1 MHGDRDLVEMDRR
14 LRRVTL
20 QSRVQFGLLV
30 ALMVGGVAAFVSGE
44 PGSLRVSE
52 LVVVDPDGVE
62 RVRISGDLPDAVVDG
77 RRLVRGEKAA
87 GVILYDGAGRERSG
101 YATFEPSG
109 NVLLTLDNRQS
120 EQNALFVAGP
130 DNAAALRLWQG
141 RDAIDLRTD
150 EAGTRMTIVEGGLVR
165 HQTPVTSIPPEVCE
179 AYTGAVASLG
189 RDRVLRECN
198 GRFTAE
204 NCTSCLTPSP

>member
-1 MHGDRDLVEMDRR
+1 MDRDLQDLDRR

-20 QSRVQFGLLV
+20 QSRVQLGVLAVVVAAGL
-30 ALMVGGVAAFVSGE
+30 AAFVSDE
-44 PGSLRVSE
+44 PGKLRVSE
-52 LVVVDPDGVE
+52 LVVVDAEGVD

-141 RDAIDLRTD
+141 NDAIDLRTD
-150 EAGTRMTIVEGGLVR
+150 EAGTRLSVVEGGLVR
-165 HQTPVTSIPPEVCE
+165 HQTPVTPIPAEVCE
-179 AYTGAVASLG
+179 AYTAAVASLG

-204 NCTSCLTPSP
+204 NCTNCLTP

>member
-1 MHGDRDLVEMDRR
+1 MAEVERR
-14 LRRVTL
+14 LRRVTI
-20 QSRVQFGLLV
+20 QSRIQAGLLALLV
-30 ALMVGGVAAFVSGE
+30 AGGLAGFMMDA

-52 LVVVDPDGVE
+52 LVVVDADGVE

-150 EAGTRMTIVEGGLVR
+150 EAGTRMTLVQDGR
-165 HQTPVTSIPPEVCE
+165 VQHQTPATPITPEICE
-179 AYTGAVASLG
+179 AYKEAVPRIGQAAT
-189 RDRVLRECN
+189 LRECN
-198 GRFTAE
+198 GRFTTD
-204 NCTSCLTPSP
+204 NCTRCLVP

>member
-1 MHGDRDLVEMDRR
+1 MRPDRDIESLDRR

-20 QSRVQFGLLV
+20 LSRVQFGLLAV
-30 ALMVGGVAAFVSGE
+30 VLAGGVAAFVSNE
-44 PGSLRVSE
+44 PGKLRVSE
-52 LVVVDPDGVE
+52 LVVVDADGVE

-150 EAGTRMTIVEGGLVR
+150 QAGTRLTVVEGGLVR
-165 HQTPVTSIPPEVCE
+165 HQTPVTAIPPEVCQ
-179 AYTGAVASLG
+179 AYRGA
-189 RDRVLRECN
+189 
-198 GRFTAE
+198 
-204 NCTSCLTPSP
+204 

>member
-1 MHGDRDLVEMDRR
+1 MRPDRDIESLDRR

-20 QSRVQFGLLV
+20 LSRVQFGLLAV
-30 ALMVGGVAAFVSGE
+30 VLAGGVAAFVSNE
-44 PGSLRVSE
+44 PGKLRVSE
-52 LVVVDPDGVE
+52 LVVVDADGVE

-150 EAGTRMTIVEGGLVR
+150 QAGTRLTVVEGGLVR
-165 HQTPVTSIPPEVCE
+165 HQTPVTAIPTEVCQ
-179 AYTGAVASLG
+179 AYRGAVPTLG
-189 RDRVLRECN
+189 RDVALRECN

-204 NCTSCLTPSP
+204 NCTSCLTP

>member
-1 MHGDRDLVEMDRR
+1 VLVELAEVERR
-14 LRRVTL
+14 LRRVTI
-20 QSRVQFGLLV
+20 QSRIQTGLL
-30 ALMVGGVAAFVSGE
+30 ALVVSGGLAGFMMDA

-52 LVVVDPDGVE
+52 LVVVDAEGVE

-120 EQNALFVAGP
+120 QQNALFVAGP

-150 EAGTRMTIVEGGLVR
+150 EAGTRMTLVQDGR
-165 HQTPVTSIPPEVCE
+165 VQHQTPATPITAEICE
-179 AYTGAVASLG
+179 AYREAVPRIGQDAT
-189 RDRVLRECN
+189 LRECN
-198 GRFTAE
+198 GRFTTD
-204 NCTSCLTPSP
+204 NCTRCLVP

>member
-1 MHGDRDLVEMDRR
+1 MLA
-14 LRRVTL
+14 
-20 QSRVQFGLLV
+20 LLV
-30 ALMVGGVAAFVSGE
+30 AGGLAGFMMDA

-52 LVVVDPDGVE
+52 LVVVDAEGVE

-120 EQNALFVAGP
+120 QQNALFVAGP

-150 EAGTRMTIVEGGLVR
+150 EAGTRMTLVQDGR
-165 HQTPVTSIPPEVCE
+165 VQHQTPATPITAEICE
-179 AYTGAVASLG
+179 AYREAVPRIGQDAT
-189 RDRVLRECN
+189 LRECN
-198 GRFTAE
+198 GRFTTD
-204 NCTSCLTPSP
+204 NCTRCLVP

>member
-1 MHGDRDLVEMDRR
+1 MDRDLEDLDRR

-20 QSRVQFGLLV
+20 QSRVQLGLLAVVV
-30 ALMVGGVAAFVSGE
+30 AAGLAAFVSDE
-44 PGSLRVSE
+44 PGKLRVSE
-52 LVVVDPDGVE
+52 LVVVDAEGVD

-130 DNAAALRLWQG
+130 ENAAALRLWQG
-141 RDAIDLRTD
+141 NDAIDLRTD
-150 EAGTRMTIVEGGLVR
+150 EAGTRLSVVEGGLVR
-165 HQTPVTSIPPEVCE
+165 HQTPVTPIPPEVCE
-179 AYTGAVASLG
+179 AYTDAVASLG
-189 RDRVLRECN
+189 RERVLRECN

-204 NCTSCLTPSP
+204 NCSSCLTP

>member
-1 MHGDRDLVEMDRR
+1 MELAEVERR
-14 LRRVTL
+14 LRRVTI
-20 QSRVQFGLLV
+20 QSRIQAGLLALLV
-30 ALMVGGVAAFVSGE
+30 AGGLAGFMMDA

-52 LVVVDPDGVE
+52 LVVVDAEGVE

-120 EQNALFVAGP
+120 QQNALFVAGP

-150 EAGTRMTIVEGGLVR
+150 EAGTRMTLVQDGR
-165 HQTPVTSIPPEVCE
+165 VQHQTPATPITAEICE
-179 AYTGAVASLG
+179 AYREAVPRIGQDAT
-189 RDRVLRECN
+189 LRECN
-198 GRFTAE
+198 GRFTTD
-204 NCTSCLTPSP
+204 NCTRCLVP

>member
-1 MHGDRDLVEMDRR
+1 MELAEVERR
-14 LRRVTL
+14 LRRVTI
-20 QSRVQFGLLV
+20 QSRIQTGLLALVV
-30 ALMVGGVAAFVSGE
+30 AGGLAGFMMDA

-52 LVVVDPDGVE
+52 LVVVDAEGVE

-120 EQNALFVAGP
+120 QQNALFVAGP

-150 EAGTRMTIVEGGLVR
+150 EAGTRMTLVQDGR
-165 HQTPVTSIPPEVCE
+165 VQHQTPATPITAEICE
-179 AYTGAVASLG
+179 AYKEAVPRIGQDAT
-189 RDRVLRECN
+189 LRECN
-198 GRFTAE
+198 GRFTTD
-204 NCTSCLTPSP
+204 NCTRCLVP

>member
-1 MHGDRDLVEMDRR
+1 MELAEVERR
-14 LRRVTL
+14 LRRVTI
-20 QSRVQFGLLV
+20 QSRIQTGLL
-30 ALMVGGVAAFVSGE
+30 ALVVSGGLAGFMMDA

-52 LVVVDPDGVE
+52 LVVVDAEGVE

-120 EQNALFVAGP
+120 QQNALFVAGP

-150 EAGTRMTIVEGGLVR
+150 EAGTRMTLVQDGR
-165 HQTPVTSIPPEVCE
+165 VQHQTPATPITAEICE
-179 AYTGAVASLG
+179 AYREAVPRIGQDAT
-189 RDRVLRECN
+189 LRECN
-198 GRFTAE
+198 GRFTTD
-204 NCTSCLTPSP
+204 NCTRCLVP

>member
-1 MHGDRDLVEMDRR
+1 MHVDRDLEDLDQR
-14 LRRVTL
+14 LRKVTL
-20 QSRVQFGLLV
+20 QSRVQLGLLAV
-30 ALMVGGVAAFVSGE
+30 LMAVGVAAFVSNE
-44 PGSLRVSE
+44 PGKLRVSE
-52 LVVVDPDGVE
+52 LVVVDAEGVE

-120 EQNALFVAGP
+120 QQNALFVAGP

-141 RDAIDLRTD
+141 QDAIDLRTD
-150 EAGTRMTIVEGGLVR
+150 EAGPRVTVVQDGLVQ
-165 HQTPVTSIPPEVCE
+165 HQTPVTPIIPEICQAYRE
-179 AYTGAVASLG
+179 AVPRIGLAATV
-189 RDRVLRECN
+189 RECN

-204 NCTSCLTPSP
+204 NCTSCLEP

>member
-1 MHGDRDLVEMDRR
+1 MEMAEVERR
-14 LRRVTL
+14 LRRVTI
-20 QSRVQFGLLV
+20 QSRIQTGLL
-30 ALMVGGVAAFVSGE
+30 ALVVSGGLAGFMMDA

-52 LVVVDPDGVE
+52 LVVVDAEGVE

-120 EQNALFVAGP
+120 QQNALFVAGP

-150 EAGTRMTIVEGGLVR
+150 EAGTRMTLVQDGR
-165 HQTPVTSIPPEVCE
+165 VQHQTPATPITAEICE
-179 AYTGAVASLG
+179 AYREAVPRIGQDAT
-189 RDRVLRECN
+189 LRECN
-198 GRFTAE
+198 GRFTTD
-204 NCTSCLTPSP
+204 NCTRCLVP

>member
-1 MHGDRDLVEMDRR
+1 MDRSQDFEDLDRR
-14 LRRVTL
+14 LSRVTL
-20 QSRVQFGLLV
+20 QSRVQLGLL
-30 ALMVGGVAAFVSGE
+30 AILTAVGLAAFASNE
-44 PGSLRVSE
+44 PGKLRVSE
-52 LVVVDPDGVE
+52 LVVVDAQGVE

-77 RRLVRGEKAA
+77 RRLARGEKAA

-130 DNAAALRLWQG
+130 DSAAALRLWRG
-141 RDAIDLRTD
+141 KDAIDLRTD
-150 EAGTRMTIVEGGLVR
+150 EAGARVTVVEGGLVR
-165 HQTPVTSIPPEVCE
+165 HQTPVTPMPPEACE
-179 AYTGAVASLG
+179 AYRGAVPSLG
-189 RDRVLRECN
+189 RDVAVRECN

-204 NCTSCLTPSP
+204 NCNRCLAP

>member
-1 MHGDRDLVEMDRR
+1 VELAEVERR
-14 LRRVTL
+14 LRRVTI
-20 QSRVQFGLLV
+20 QSRIQTGLL
-30 ALMVGGVAAFVSGE
+30 ALVVSGGLAGFMMDA

-52 LVVVDPDGVE
+52 LVVVDAEGVE

-120 EQNALFVAGP
+120 QQNALFVAGP

-150 EAGTRMTIVEGGLVR
+150 EAGTRMTLVQDGR
-165 HQTPVTSIPPEVCE
+165 VQHQTPATPITAEICE
-179 AYTGAVASLG
+179 AYREAVPRIGQDAT
-189 RDRVLRECN
+189 LRECN
-198 GRFTAE
+198 GRFTTD
-204 NCTSCLTPSP
+204 NCTRCLVP

>member
-1 MHGDRDLVEMDRR
+1 MDGTADLADMNRR

-20 QSRVQFGLLV
+20 QSRVQMGVLAVMMAVGL
-30 ALMVGGVAAFVSGE
+30 AAFASDE
-44 PGSLRVSE
+44 PRALRVSE

-87 GVILYDGAGRERSG
+87 GVILYDGAGHERSG

-109 NVLLTLDNRQS
+109 NVVLTLDNRQS

-150 EAGTRMTIVEGGLVR
+150 PAGTRMTIVEDGLVR
-165 HQTPVTSIPPEVCE
+165 HQTPVTPIPPEACE
-179 AYTGAVASLG
+179 AYRAAVPSLG
-189 RDRVLRECN
+189 PDVALRECN

-204 NCTSCLTPSP
+204 NCDRCLTP

>member
-1 MHGDRDLVEMDRR
+1 MDGTSDLADMNRR

-20 QSRVQFGLLV
+20 QSRVQMGVLAVMMAAGL
-30 ALMVGGVAAFVSGE
+30 AAFVSDE
-44 PGSLRVSE
+44 PRALRASE

-150 EAGTRMTIVEGGLVR
+150 PAGTRMTIVEDGLVR
-165 HQTPVTSIPPEVCE
+165 HQTPVTPIPTEACE
-179 AYTGAVASLG
+179 AYRAAVPSLG
-189 RDRVLRECN
+189 QNVALRECN
-198 GRFTAE
+198 GRFTAD
-204 NCTSCLTPSP
+204 NCDRCLAP

>member
-1 MHGDRDLVEMDRR
+1 MDRDLQDLDRR

-20 QSRVQFGLLV
+20 QSRVQLGVLAVVVAAGL
-30 ALMVGGVAAFVSGE
+30 AAFVSDE
-44 PGSLRVSE
+44 PGKLRVSE
-52 LVVVDPDGVE
+52 LVVVDAEGVD

-130 DNAAALRLWQG
+130 ENAAALRLWQG
-141 RDAIDLRTD
+141 NDAIDLRTD
-150 EAGTRMTIVEGGLVR
+150 EAGTRLSVVEGGLVR
-165 HQTPVTSIPPEVCE
+165 HQTPVTPIPAEVCE

-204 NCTSCLTPSP
+204 NCTSCLTP

>member
-1 MHGDRDLVEMDRR
+1 MELQEMDRR
-14 LRRVTL
+14 LRRVTF
-20 QSRVQFGLLV
+20 QSRVQTALLV
-30 ALMVGGVAAFVSGE
+30 AVVGFSVAGFVVDE
-44 PGSLRVSE
+44 PDRLRVSE
-52 LVVVDPDGVE
+52 LVVVDADGVE

-77 RRLVRGEKAA
+77 RRIVRGEKAA

-120 EQNALFVAGP
+120 QQNALFVAGP

-150 EAGTRMTIVEGGLVR
+150 GAGPRVTVVQDGLVR
-165 HQTPVTSIPPEVCE
+165 HQTPVTAIIPEICE
-179 AYTGAVASLG
+179 AYREAVPRLG
-189 RDRVLRECN
+189 QAAVVRECN

-204 NCTSCLTPSP
+204 NCTSCLEP

>member
-1 MHGDRDLVEMDRR
+1 MDGTSDLADMNRR

-20 QSRVQFGLLV
+20 QSRVQMGVLAVMMAVGL
-30 ALMVGGVAAFVSGE
+30 AAFVSDE
-44 PGSLRVSE
+44 PRALRVSE

-150 EAGTRMTIVEGGLVR
+150 PAGTRMTIVEDGLVR
-165 HQTPVTSIPPEVCE
+165 HQTPVTPIPPEACE
-179 AYTGAVASLG
+179 AYRGAVPSLG
-189 RDRVLRECN
+189 REVALRECN
-198 GRFTAE
+198 GRFTAD
-204 NCTSCLTPSP
+204 NCDRCLTP